1 MAKKPSKLTPSQARL
16 EAKIFSLLQ
25 KKRYKEVKTALK
37 ELNKN
42 SAGRKVL
49 RAVFGS
55 ALWLTRSKAL
65 WAVAL
70 GTAGFKYGPEVW
82 DKFTNPETTEDQMD
96 EYISD
101 LGENIPDRN
110 FVTETPEGDILQA
123 RILSEEEVEEA
134 RLDLQAAAA
143 EEEAAQR
150 EEQLFTPEIQRA
162 RATARAEA
170 QQMRPT
176 GTFARGQAEPTWG
189 MLDRRLGDDYTPS
202 AGGTSSLINQLTDAQ
217 RQELREEG
225 GQYPPFSPGQPFE
238 YTQERKFWPD
248 LRVGPRP
255 QPVQTPWEQQ
265 PWNEDV
271 SQAEIYGPD
280 NRQAALASLQ
290 AQQRLGEEVIDEELP
305 PLLQRPSPHEGL
317 QPIIAQPSAPPT
329 GPEETMEGQRVPW
342 TGPTRIPDLPTAEQA
357 MEGDLD
363 FEAITPEVQK
373 IAETDEIDDTSEVGF
388 WSAAARALGETL
400 KEAAPTKE
408 DWGLAGTIAQGIS
421 GLAGKITSG
430 GDVTDEETKLAT
442 DIILDARGNILSTGE
457 VAPEGDVST
466 TSASAKEGLKEQG
479 RREVVQTNVDATVNK
494 YNLSPNI
501 GQTLSQIERNAGIL
515 RAASV
520 MMGVKDIS
528 SNYRDMSIG
537 QLRLARDIVED
548 LNGGQGPWKTWWSP
562 DGKQKENLP
571 IKGAASEPR
580 PGWVDT
586 NPVARLTPTAQLVT
600 NVKDLIKTEGPW
612 SAYNAALSFGIAEGF
627 QGSQRDQHAADLVT
641 MWMKEINPDLPWNFK
656 WPTRPAYNAWANE
669 TTSDEEFKG
678 LFGFNFQR
686 LKSQ

>member
-305 PLLQRPSPHEGL
+305 PLLQRASPHEGL

-363 FEAITPEVQK
+363 FEDLIQDVTTEEELV
-373 IAETDEIDDTSEVGF
+373 
-388 WSAAARALGETL
+388 AAAQGLTGEEVLLEGAKALGKTTANVAGAIGKMVWNSVTGMFE
-400 KEAAPTKE
+400 EDDGTKE
-408 DWGLAGTIAQGIS
+408 VDDHATGI
-421 GLAGKITSG
+421 
-430 GDVTDEETKLAT
+430 V
-442 DIILDARGNILSTGE
+442 LDSRGNILSTGE

-466 TSASAKEGLKEQG
+466 TSTSAKEGLKEQG

-600 NVKDLIKTEGPW
+600 NTKELIKTEGPW
-612 SAYNAALSFGIAEGF
+612 AAYNQALSFGIAEGF

>member
-1 MAKKPSKLTPSQARL
+1 MAFTISKEKLAALLREKKYR
-16 EAKIFSLLQ
+16 EAKEAVDKLRANT
-25 KKRYKEVKTALK
+25 K
-37 ELNKN
+37 
-42 SAGRKVL
+42 GRKFL
-49 RAVFGS
+49 RAFLRGGWG
-55 ALWLTRSKAL
+55 AAR
-65 WAVAL
+65 WAVGSRLAWIAAL
-70 GTAGFKYGPEVW
+70 GFAGFKYAPELLE
-82 DKFTNPETTEDQMD
+82 KFREGSGASDD
-96 EYISD
+96 ELESALDD
-101 LGENIPDRN
+101 LTDAFPDRDPIVDVDE
-110 FVTETPEGDILQA
+110 FVDVPAYRTPVTEFPEGDPLQA
-123 RILSEEEVEEA
+123 RLLGQGEMEDASLALQGAVAEGEA
-134 RLDLQAAAA
+134 AQAASQMFTPGARQAIAAA
-143 EEEAAQR
+143 E
-150 EEQLFTPEIQRA
+150 
-162 RATARAEA
+162 
-170 QQMRPT
+170 QMRPT
-176 GTFARGQAEPTWG
+176 GTFARGQGEPTRG
-189 MLDRRLGDDYTPS
+189 MLDTSLRDQYTPS
-202 AGGTSSLINQLTDAQ
+202 GNIGVLDPDRFLPGAPWQKPQVPGMGTV
-217 RQELREEG
+217 EPE
-225 GQYPPFSPGQPFE
+225 
-238 YTQERKFWPD
+238 
-248 LRVGPRP
+248 P
-255 QPVQTPWEQQ
+255 QPVETRWNMPDETGRYPGGEPFIKSAQADIQRQWEEARALEEMHASQSPQQ
-265 PWNEDV
+265 
-271 SQAEIYGPD
+271 Y
-280 NRQAALASLQ
+280 
-290 AQQRLGEEVIDEELP
+290 
-305 PLLQRPSPHEGL
+305 PSVPT
-317 QPIIAQPSAPPT
+317 APPT

-430 GDVTDEETKLAT
+430 GDVTEADTEVSTG
-442 DIILDARGNILSTGE
+442 IVLDSKGNILSTGE
-457 VAPEGDVST
+457 VAEEGDVST
-466 TSASAKEGLKEQG
+466 TSTSAKEGLKEQG
-479 RREVVQTNVDATVNK
+479 KREVVQTNVDATVNK
-494 YNLSPNI
+494 YNLSPPI
-501 GQTLSQIERNAGIL
+501 GQALSQIEKNAGIL

-562 DGKQKENLP
+562 DGKEQRNLP
-571 IKGAASEPR
+571 IKGAASQP
-580 PGWVDT
+580 PKGWQDT
-586 NPVARLTPTAQLVT
+586 NPTARLTPTAQLVT
-600 NVKDLIKTEGPW
+600 NTKELIKTEGPW
-612 SAYNAALSFGIAEGF
+612 AAYNQALSFGIAEGF